1 MYVARGRQAALVH
14 MVPRINI
21 STHGQGGFKIDLL
34 HDKNTTLE
42 MRAEITNAFFAEL
55 MVLKL
60 ADFVVR
66 RLRWGGGSQSRGG

>member
-1 MYVARGRQAALVH
+1 

-34 HDKNTTLE
+34 HDKSTTLE

-55 MVLKL
+55 TVLKL

-66 RLRWGGGSQSRGG
+66 RLRWGGGGHSSGA